1 MDTGCETLPKS
12 GEVPAAFDPAARLA
26 ADRVHDEIS
35 HFVRRIGRP
44 RPPCSKPMSRCAV
57 VGDALAAFCA
67 TMLANRVLEA
77 EIERLSE
84 AV

>member
-44 RPPCSKPMSRCAV
+44 W
-57 VGDALAAFCA
+57 
-67 TMLANRVLEA
+67 T
-77 EIERLSE
+77 
-84 AV
+84 